1 MSQSRNRLL
10 VFGSR
15 GFLGSSL
22 SGMLGPD
29 TYTGINRVEDLSD
42 EILDS
47 VDVLINCA
55 GASNV
60 LTSFQDPVKDY
71 RNNTTLVQQ
80 LLEKI
85 RLSGNKNIRLINLS
99 SAAVYG
105 NPQKLP
111 IKESEKLN
119 PISPY
124 GYHKMMAEDI
134 CRMYY
139 FCYGIKTLSLRIF
152 SAYGPGQQKM
162 LLWDLHQKIKN
173 SNGKI
178 TLFGTGEESRDFI
191 HINDIFQ
198 QLILAIN
205 YSEFQGETINV
216 ANGKEVKIREI
227 VELYKKHHPIRFN
240 FTFNGQNRPGDP
252 LNWLADISK
261 MKEWGFQSKV
271 TIEEGISDYI
281 KWVKSNS

>member
-1 MSQSRNRLL
+1 MLQSRNKFL
-10 VFGSR
+10 VFGTR

-22 SGMLGPD
+22 SGMLGQD
-29 TYTGINRVEDLSD
+29 IYTGINRIEDLCD

-47 VDVLINCA
+47 VDILINCA
-55 GASNV
+55 GASNIS
-60 LTSFQDPVKDY
+60 TSFQDPINDY
-71 RNNTTLVQQ
+71 RKNTTLVQQ
-80 LLEKI
+80 LLEII

-111 IKESEKLN
+111 IKESEKLY

-139 FCYGIKTLSLRIF
+139 CCYGIKTLSLRIF

-173 SNGKI
+173 SNGEI

-216 ANGKEVKIREI
+216 ANGTEVKIREI
-227 VELYKKHHPIRFN
+227 AELYKQHHPTLFDYK
-240 FTFNGQNRPGDP
+240 FNGQNRPGDP
-252 LNWLADISK
+252 LNWCADISR
-261 MKEWGFQSKV
+261 MKKWGYLSKV
-271 TIEEGISDYI
+271 SIEDGIIDYI
-281 KWVKSNS
+281 KWAQSNL